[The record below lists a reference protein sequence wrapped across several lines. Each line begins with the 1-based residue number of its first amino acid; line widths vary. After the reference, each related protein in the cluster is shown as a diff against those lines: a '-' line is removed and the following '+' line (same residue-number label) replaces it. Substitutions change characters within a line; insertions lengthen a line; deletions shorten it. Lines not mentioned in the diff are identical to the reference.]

1 MKEDMIRSIFS
12 PRMLL
17 VIIIVFLV
25 QFRPFIQYG
34 VFYSQTE
41 LDYLYLLTLPSSLS
55 GLAPFAVLIPVIPYA
70 TSFSDEYNS
79 GFFRLAL
86 IRSKKNK
93 YCFSKVLSTF
103 LSGGIAMFIPFL
115 LITLLIIAVG
125 VPTTQAVSFSED
137 YYIDT
142 IWSQYMYSYGG
153 SWVLLGRLIL
163 AFLFG
168 AVWSLVGLAISVI
181 ISNRYIILLGPF
193 VIYQALWML
202 CSKMQIGPIK
212 LLYGMSNIS
221 LYVMILIQMTLII
234 ITSFLSFYGIR
245 KRVEYA

>member
-1 MKEDMIRSIFS
+1 MKEDMKRSIFNL
-12 PRMLL
+12 RMLL
-17 VIIIVFLV
+17 VIVAVFLV

-41 LDYLYLLTLPSSLS
+41 SDYLYLLTLPSSLS

-79 GFFRLAL
+79 GYFRLAL
-86 IRSKKNK
+86 IRSKRNK

-103 LSGGIAMFIPFL
+103 LSGGIAMLVPFL
-115 LITLLIIAVG
+115 LITLLIIAIG

-137 YYIDT
+137 YYINT
-142 IWSQYMYSYGG
+142 IWSQYMYSCGG
-153 SWVLLGRLIL
+153 AWVLLGRLIL

-168 AVWSLVGLAISVI
+168 AVWALVGLAISAI
-181 ISNRYIILLGPF
+181 IPNRYIILLGPF

-202 CSKMQIGPIK
+202 CSKMQIGPIT
-212 LLYGMSNIS
+212 LLYGMSNVS
-221 LYVMILIQMTLII
+221 LYIMILIQMAII
-234 ITSFLSFYGIR
+234 MITSFSAFYGIR
-245 KRVEYA
+245 RRAEYA